1 MKRCLTDRALTRVL
15 AELGKP
21 DEHAHLATCVACAAR
36 CRRLQNE
43 MAEIAHVL
51 AAQPGPR
58 VRTMPATR
66 QWIAAAATLAAVV
79 AGAWLW
85 RDTGSAIRIPPGSP
99 RDPQAATA
107 MADITSVLFSVDGE
121 PRRRAVPLEPDATPE
136 ADCETTAPVA
146 GIYCPGG
153 ALDLGEGTGALDLE
167 VNGQSSGRAEGRDE
181 GA

>member
-21 DEHAHLATCVACAAR
+21 DERAHLAACLACAAR

-51 AAQPGPR
+51 AATPEPR

-66 QWIAAAATLAAVV
+66 RWIAAAATLAAVV
-79 AGAWLW
+79 AGAWLS
-85 RDTGSAIRIPPGSP
+85 RETGSRIPVPPGSP
-99 RDPQAATA
+99 RDPQMATA
-107 MADITSVLFSVDGE
+107 MADITAVLFSVDGE
-121 PRRRAVPLEPDATPE
+121 PRRRAVSLEPDATHE
-136 ADCETTAPVA
+136 ADCETTAPIA
-146 GIYCPGG
+146 GIYFPGG
-153 ALDLGEGTGALDLE
+153 ALGLGEGADALDLE
-167 VNGQSSGRAEGRDE
+167 VNGQSSGHAEGRDE